1 MFVRQEGGRM
11 ISIVLADD
19 HKVVREGLRLLLEGN
34 PDFSVVGEESDGLR
48 VVDLV
53 DRMRPDVLV
62 VDLMMPGLGG
72 LEVTRRVTKGTPGTR
87 VVILSMHDESA
98 YVWEGLNNGAS
109 AYVLKDAG
117 ADCLA
122 QAVREAAAGRRYISP
137 PLREADLQDYERIRG
152 DAPRDPYDRL
162 TNREREVLH
171 LTAEGLTGPQIA
183 ASLGIS
189 PRTAETHR
197 ANILKKLQLRG
208 KTDLVHFALGRG
220 LVRPNARRADRP
232 QASVPPAKQP

>member
-1 MFVRQEGGRM
+1 HVTGVQTCALPISNPDPGDAAVPYARKRHFGHLRRDRPGALGAPSGQDPTPELGHRPHSPGPRRARIISTRLTRDVREGGRM

-53 DRMRPDVLV
+53 DRLRPDVLV

-72 LEVTRRVTKGTPGTR
+72 LEVTRRVTKWTPGTR

-122 QAVREAAAGRRYISP
+122 QAVREAAAG
-137 PLREADLQDYERIRG
+137 
-152 DAPRDPYDRL
+152 
-162 TNREREVLH
+162 
-171 LTAEGLTGPQIA
+171 
-183 ASLGIS
+183 
-189 PRTAETHR
+189 
-197 ANILKKLQLRG
+197 
-208 KTDLVHFALGRG
+208 
-220 LVRPNARRADRP
+220 
-232 QASVPPAKQP
+232 

>member
-1 MFVRQEGGRM
+1 MGGRV

-19 HKVVREGLRLLLEGN
+19 HQVVREGLRLLLDGIA
-34 PDFSVVGEESDGLR
+34 DFSVLGEESDGLR

-53 DRMRPDVLV
+53 ARLRPDVLV

-72 LEVTRRVTKGTPGTR
+72 LEVTRRVTKRTPRTR
-87 VVILSMHDESA
+87 VVILSMHADPA

-109 AYVLKDAG
+109 AYVLKEAS
-117 ADCLA
+117 AACLT

-137 PLREADLQDYERIRG
+137 PLSEADLENYERLRR
-152 DAPRDPYDRL
+152 DAPRDPYHRL
-162 TNREREVLH
+162 TDREREVLH

-197 ANILKKLQLRG
+197 ANVLKKLQLRG
-208 KTDLVHFALGRG
+208 KTDLVHFALERG
-220 LVRPNARRADRP
+220 LVRPGARRSGRA
-232 QASVPPAKQP
+232 QAGVPPVKIS